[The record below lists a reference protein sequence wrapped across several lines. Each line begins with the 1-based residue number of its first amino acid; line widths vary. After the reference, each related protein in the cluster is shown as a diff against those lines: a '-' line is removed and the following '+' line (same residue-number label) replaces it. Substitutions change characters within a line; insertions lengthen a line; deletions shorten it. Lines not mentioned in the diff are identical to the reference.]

1 MSYPVKDTPYNYSL
15 PPQKI
20 SRTRKGEKWQ
30 KNSVDA
36 IINLSSQTLQNNRS
50 SKFNKQINYNLYNSI
65 FNEKDFNYVLNPMGL
80 KGNYSKVATKMKNYN
95 IIRPK
100 IELLKGEEM
109 QRPFSF
115 RVRATSGEVV
125 SQKQDEK
132 RKAIL
137 EHLQARMVQDQGP
150 QEEGQEP
157 PQPLDSIQKYFK
169 SQYIHPREVTANQIL
184 EYGVQAEELKRKFNA
199 GWEHAL
205 ISSEEVFYVG
215 THNNEPKVRVVN
227 PLNFDYD
234 KTIELRSIEDAQWAK
249 EERWLS
255 IGEVIDLY
263 SDGLTDAEIDRL
275 DKGEIGYPSNKM
287 QYYPGFAYAESEIQG
302 NVINTNTMQGQS
314 SAGSS
319 SHVYVANVVW
329 KSLRKVGFLTYMDPR
344 SGKEAETIVSEDFE
358 MSQDIKDA
366 GGTLRWQ
373 WINEVWE
380 GTRIGDDIYVNVR
393 PLHNQ
398 FRDMNNPGEC
408 SLPYIGYVFN
418 SVNSMATS
426 LIDLVKPH
434 QYTYMTVWWRLE
446 QELAKAKGR
455 KLIMDYA
462 KMPKSMGMDMDEWIY
477 HFDNTGIIWVNS
489 MEEGKKGDPNSVT
502 QAMNEMKGVD
512 LSLSQIVGQYL
523 EVLRELEAQVD
534 RITGISRQ
542 READVKASETASGI
556 ERAVQQST
564 SITEPWFF
572 YHNQV
577 KQKVLTAYI
586 QTFRQSSYGNKKLQ
600 YIVNDIETAILEVDG
615 TEFDDT
621 NYNVFV
627 TDSIKDAR
635 IKQKLEGLA
644 QIALQQEKVNL
655 SDLIKI
661 YKSES
666 ISEIEGEIVSS
677 ESEFEQKQIA
687 AVEQAQKVEQAAA
700 DKTEAWE
707 REQHEDNLMDK
718 QLDRENKLKVETV
731 KAMGF
736 SQDTDINDNQVP
748 DVLEYSKIHLEQGRD
763 SFNQFIEQNKLGAQV
778 SKDKSDAKLKSRE
791 LDIKEKDIKS
801 KERISKDN
809 NKTAM
814 KNKVVGEKSKPKK

>member
-1 MSYPVKDTPYNYSL
+1 MAYSVTDNPYSHSL
-15 PPQKI
+15 PPQKLA
-20 SRTRKGEKWQ
+20 TARKGEKW
-30 KNSVDA
+30 KKDSVDA
-36 IINLSSQTLQNNRS
+36 IVNLSSQTTNNNRS
-50 SKFNKQINYNLYNSI
+50 SKFNKQTNYNLYNSI
-65 FNEKDFNYVLNPMGL
+65 FNESDFNYILNPMGL
-80 KGNYSKVATKMKNYN
+80 KGNFAKVATKMKAYN

-137 EHLQARMVQDQGP
+137 EHLQARLIQNQ
-150 QEEGQEP
+150 GQEGEEA
-157 PQPLDSIQKYFK
+157 QPLDSIQKYFK

-184 EYGVQAEELKRKFNA
+184 QYGIEAEELKRKFNA

-205 ISSEEVFYVG
+205 ISSEEVYYVG

-234 KTIELRSIEDAQWAK
+234 KSLELRSIEDAQWAK

-263 SDGLTDAEIDRL
+263 GEGLTDTEIDRL
-275 DKGEIGYPSNKM
+275 DKGEVGYPMNKM
-287 QYYPGFAYAESEIQG
+287 TYYPGFAYQMSEMEG
-302 NVINTNTMQGQS
+302 NPINANTGIGNQQS
-314 SAGSS
+314 TSG
-319 SHVYVANVVW
+319 SHVYVVNVVW
-329 KSLRKVGFLTYMDPR
+329 KSLRKIGFLTYVDPR
-344 SGKEAETIVSEDFE
+344 TGKENETIVSEDFE
-358 MSQDIKDA
+358 MTQDIKDA
-366 GGTLRWQ
+366 GGTLRWR

-380 GTRIGDDIYVNVR
+380 GTRIGDDMYVNVR

-398 FRDMNNPGEC
+398 FKDMNNPGEC
-408 SLPYIGYVFN
+408 KLPYIGYVFN

-426 LIDLVKPH
+426 LVDLVKPH
-434 QYTYMTVWWRLE
+434 QYTYMVIWWRLE

-455 KLIMDYA
+455 KLVMDYA
-462 KMPKSMGMDMDEWIY
+462 KMPKSMGLTMDEWIY

-489 MEEGKKGDPNSVT
+489 MEEGKKGDPNSIS
-502 QAMNEMKGVD
+502 QLNQMAGVD
-512 LSLSQIVGQYL
+512 LSLSKVVGQYL
-523 EVLRELEAQVD
+523 EVLRELEDQVD

-542 READVKASETASGI
+542 READIKASETVGGV

-577 KQKVLTAYI
+577 KQKVLNAYI
-586 QTFRQSSYGNKKLQ
+586 HTFRASAYGNKKLQ
-600 YIVNDIETAILEVDG
+600 YIVNDVETAILEVDG

-635 IKQKLEGLA
+635 IKHKLEGLV
-644 QIALQQEKVNL
+644 QVALQQEKVKL
-655 SDLIKI
+655 SDIIKI

-677 ESEFEQKQIA
+677 EQEFEQNQQASI
-687 AVEQAQKVEQAAA
+687 EQAQEAEANAKAEEQ
-700 DKTEAWE
+700 AWE
-707 REQHEDNLMDK
+707 REKHDDEMLDK
-718 QLDRENKLKVETV
+718 QLDRENKLEVETV

-736 SQDTDINDNQVP
+736 AENTDVNENQVP

-763 SFNQFIEQNKLGAQV
+763 AFNQALEKGKLGAQI
-778 SKDKSDAKLKSRE
+778 SKDQADIKIKSRE
-791 LDIKEKDIKS
+791 LDIKEKDISS
-801 KERISKDN
+801 KERMNTAN
-809 NKTAM
+809 NKTAL
-814 KNKVVGEKSKPKK
+814 KNKVVGEGKSKSKK